1 MCIVNHFLRVASG
14 LMLVA
19 TTLQMSCAVAASDN
33 EQLIVLQ
40 DSQPYFQG
48 SYGGYAGPWSTFFDA
63 SLVHGKDYLDTITLR
78 PSSFPDGAVIDTR
91 WPLTKPK
98 NSGVWGY
105 HALSF
110 GDYDGGHPP
119 KSVMPKQVRDIRRLS
134 ERFAFS
140 YEGSDQFNLLNEF
153 YLTSR
158 AGEADA
164 KVIEIGFFLHAP
176 SSSVRF
182 IEKGKKISA
191 FNDSDGRLWK
201 ITRTNNYVTILPSG
215 GKDLLQGEIDIRS
228 VLKLLVD
235 SGVIT
240 GSEWFNGIAFGTEP
254 TEGAGHTSLTIERW
268 RVDYE

>member
-1 MCIVNHFLRVASG
+1 MHSANYFLRVASG

-19 TTLQMSCAVAASDN
+19 TTLQMNCARAADN
-33 EQLIVLQ
+33 EQSVVLQ

-48 SYGGYAGPWSTFFDA
+48 SYGAYASPWSTSFDA
-63 SLVHGKDYLDTITLR
+63 SLVHGKDYLDTITLEA
-78 PSSFPDGAVIDTR
+78 SSFPDGAIIDTR
-91 WPLTKPK
+91 WPLTKPM

-110 GDYDGGHPP
+110 GNYDGGHPP
-119 KSVMPKQVRDIRRLS
+119 KSVTPKQVRDIRRLS

-140 YEGSDQFNLLNEF
+140 YRGSDQFNLLNEF

-158 AGEADA
+158 AGAADA

-182 IEKGKKISA
+182 IEKGQKISA
-191 FNDSDGRLWK
+191 FNDSDGRQWQ

-215 GKDLLQGEIDIRS
+215 AKDFLQGEIDIRS
-228 VLKLLVD
+228 ALTLLVD
-235 SGVIT
+235 RGAIT
-240 GSEWFNGIAFGTEP
+240 GDEWFNGIAFGTEP